1 MQFDLTSLMLLA
13 RETVVAPRKAA
24 RRIIDLRLPL
34 SVGWQAVALAA
45 VASAVVS
52 ALSAMLSGAGMDPE
66 LTALFASPVRL
77 ALLQALVLLITLGLV
92 QGLGRVFGG
101 RGALADALV
110 LLAWLEVMLLAI
122 QVVQLVLLVISADLA
137 VVLGLVSFVIFL
149 WSLAS
154 FVAELHGFASGGRV
168 LAVILASFFVVSLLM
183 ALLGIGIS
191 VGGAGNV

>member
-24 RRIIDLRLPL
+24 RRIINLQLPL

-45 VASAVVS
+45 VASAVLS
-52 ALSAMLSGAGMDPE
+52 ALSAMISGAGMDPE
-66 LTALFASPVRL
+66 LTAL
-77 ALLQALVLLITLGLV
+77 LQALVLLVTLGLV
-92 QGLGRVFGG
+92 QGLGRAFGG
-101 RGALADALV
+101 KGALADALV
-110 LLAWLEVMLLAI
+110 LLAWLEVMLLLI

-168 LAVILASFFVVSLLM
+168 LGVILASFFVVSLLM